1 MTIDD
6 ETAAQDRAKATSG
19 VKDVPENDVL
29 KTDGTSGKKSGD
41 DSTGNATQGNATQGN
56 ATQGEAADQMQDVA
70 IDSATPLA
78 VVEQTLSLADVVAS
92 LYGSFPEIQR
102 ARQQPMIA
110 GGELL
115 SSYGAYDTKFLAE
128 SLSEPTGFYENY
140 RNGLA
145 LARQTWWGGYVG
157 AGYRIGRGDFQ
168 PWYKERETND
178 AGEFKVAF
186 SQPLLQGRAIDA
198 QRVAVFQASL
208 AQQAA
213 DPLIQQTIL
222 DVARSGAFAYWDWVA
237 TGRFLV
243 AQREL
248 LDLAEQR
255 GEQYDVGFKAGK
267 FAEIDVVLNQQL
279 IAERQAKVLETD
291 QKFRDTSYK
300 LSLYLRDDNG
310 RPLVPSENWL
320 PKDFPLIQPQPLDNL
335 QNDLAAA
342 LTRRPE
348 PRMLQLEIQQV
359 QLDRQLAQNEMLP
372 RFDFVSEASQD
383 MGPPA
388 TSSNDKGDFELV
400 IGFSS
405 EVPIQRRKARG
416 KIQSTSGKIVQV
428 SEKLRLAQDK
438 IAVEIQSAANALR
451 NTEQIVKQNETALK
465 AARDT
470 LNRYRFAF
478 ESGKIDLIYLNLLET
493 KLNEIEIKL
502 AEARRNWFA
511 ALASMQFALGLDPL
525 DQAMQVSVTE
535 FGEMPILL
543 DEVLA
548 APVAQPQ

>member
-1 MTIDD
+1 MLALLGTGSVQAQATNDVSPKTFAQFLVTIDE
-6 ETAAQDRAKATSG
+6 ETVGQENAGMPAKASPPSDDRS
-19 VKDVPENDVL
+19 VKKADE
-29 KTDGTSGKKSGD
+29 KSSEGTDQLP
-41 DSTGNATQGNATQGN
+41 N
-56 ATQGEAADQMQDVA
+56 VA
-70 IDSATPLA
+70 VESATPLA
-78 VVEQTLSLADVVAS
+78 AMEQTLTLADVVAS

-102 ARQQPMIA
+102 ARQQPAIA
-110 GGELL
+110 SGELL
-115 SSYGAYDTKFLAE
+115 SSYGAYDTKFRAE
-128 SLSEPTGFYENY
+128 SLSEPTGFYKNY
-140 RNGLA
+140 RNGLG

-178 AGEFKVAF
+178 GGEFKVAF
-186 SQPLLQGRAIDA
+186 TQPLLQGRAIDA

-222 DVARSGAFAYWDWVA
+222 DVARSGAMAYWDWVA

-248 LDLAEQR
+248 LDLAKTR
-255 GEQYDVGFKAGK
+255 GEQYEVGFKAGK
-267 FAEIDVVLNQQL
+267 FAEIDVILNRQL
-279 IAERQAKVLETD
+279 IAERQAKVFETE
-291 QKFRDTSYK
+291 QKFRDTSFK

-310 RPLVPSENWL
+310 RPLVPSEDWL
-320 PKDFPLIQPQPLDNL
+320 PSEFPSIESPPLDNF
-335 QNDLAAA
+335 QGDLAAA
-342 LTRRPE
+342 LQRRPE
-348 PRMLQLEIQQV
+348 PRLLQIEIQQV
-359 QLDRQLAQNEMLP
+359 QLDRQLACNEMLP
-372 RFDFVSEASQD
+372 RLDFVSEASQD
-383 MGPPA
+383 MGARA

-400 IGFSS
+400 IGFAS

-438 IAVEIQSAANALR
+438 IAVEIQSAANALKI
-451 NTEQIVKQNETALK
+451 TEQIVEQNEAALS

-470 LNRYRFAF
+470 LSRYRFAF
-478 ESGKIDLIYLNLLET
+478 DSGKIDLIYLNLLET

-511 ALASMQFALGLDPL
+511 ALANMQFALGLDPL
-525 DQAMQVSVTE
+525 DQAMQVSATE
-535 FGEMPILL
+535 LSNMPVLV
-543 DEVLA
+543 DEVM
-548 APVAQPQ
+548 AP